1 VIDIP
6 GTGADADALKRLWDE
21 HAAALWRYAWRL
33 TGDPAHAED
42 VVQETLLRAWQ
53 RPHVLNNGQSPR
65 GWLFTVARNLVI
77 DDRRSARFRNE
88 LISRDGSGPPEP
100 AGPDEQGGA
109 LNRALIGDAMAQ
121 LSAEHRAVVG
131 RSYYQG
137 WTTAQI
143 AADLGIAEG
152 TVKSRLHYALRGLR
166 QSLLEMGVAR

>member
-166 QSLLEMGVAR
+166 QALLEMGVAQ